1 MHQESC
7 WWNTC
12 EAECSVETPQAL
24 ERVEDARALFRRT
37 LANWVSDLLVLRREH
52 RLQTTW
58 PATTEQVGW
67 SRAA

>member
-1 MHQESC
+1 MHHEPC

-12 EAECSVETPQAL
+12 EADWSVDTPKAL
-24 ERVEDARALFRRT
+24 ERGEDARALFRRT
-37 LANWVSDLLVLRREH
+37 LANWVSDLLELRRD
-52 RLQTTW
+52 RQLQARW